1 MLILAAE
8 SSLLKTFSSFSLI
21 ILVSNLDIWKLNT
34 LGLPFASP
42 YPQEN
47 VDKHLFPP

>member
-8 SSLLKTFSSFSLI
+8 SSFLKTSSSFSLI

-34 LGLPFASP
+34 SSLPFSISGQP
-42 YPQEN
+42 EN
-47 VDKHLFPP
+47 V